1 MVAQRGR
8 QKVEIRPFALE
19 RYFGKFEFTAKVL
32 LSSSDCESLS
42 QEELVDRAGPEADRL
57 WRELRLGYTEGAGHP
72 LLRAEIA
79 GLYREIRPS
88 GVMVAAPEEAIFVAM
103 HALLAAGDHVVAVAP
118 AYQSLHELPRAIG
131 CTVTPWTL
139 RLGDGGWRIDLD
151 ELESAITEHTR
162 MLVINFP
169 HNPTGHQIGR
179 AELDRIVEVARKH
192 SLWLLSDEM
201 YRLLEL
207 DEADRLPAVCDLYE
221 RGISLSGL
229 SKAFGLPGLRI
240 GWLATRE
247 TGLVERWLTVKDYTT
262 ICSSAPSE
270 VLAIIALQAKDWLLE
285 RAAKIVRGNL
295 MAARIFF
302 GEHAAALA
310 WVDPR
315 AGSVAFPRW
324 LGESPIEQLCEEAR
338 ATKGLMIV
346 PGSLFDYPGNHFRV
360 GLGRKNLPAA
370 LALLGDVLRE
380 RSGPAGHA

>member
-1 MVAQRGR
+1 
-8 QKVEIRPFALE
+8 VEMRPFALE
-19 RYFGKFEFTAKVL
+19 RYFGKHEFTAKVL

-42 QEELVDRAGPEADRL
+42 LEELLDRAGPEADRL

-72 LLRAEIA
+72 LLRAEVA
-79 GLYREIRPS
+79 GLYREVRPA

-131 CTVTPWTL
+131 CAVTPWTL
-139 RLGDGGWRIDLD
+139 RLGESGWGVDVD
-151 ELESAITEHTR
+151 ELERAITERTR

-179 AELDRIVEVARKH
+179 AELDRIVEIARRH
-192 SLWLLSDEM
+192 SLWLFSDEM
-201 YRLLEL
+201 YRLLEH
-207 DEADRLPAVCDLYE
+207 DEAERLPAVCDLYE

-247 TGLVERWLTVKDYTT
+247 VGLVERWLAVKDYTT

-270 VLAIIALQAKDWLLE
+270 VLAIVALQTKDWLLE
-285 RAAKIVRGNL
+285 RSLKIVRGNL
-295 MAARIFF
+295 LAARLFF
-302 GEHAAALA
+302 GERAAALA
-310 WVDPR
+310 WAEPR

-324 LGESPIEQLCEEAR
+324 LGEGTIEQLCEDAR
-338 ATKGLMIV
+338 AAKGLMIV
-346 PGSLFDYPGNHFRV
+346 PCSLFDYPGNHFRV

-370 LALLGDVLRE
+370 LALLGEVLRE
-380 RSGPAGHA
+380 RSG

>member
-1 MVAQRGR
+1 M
-8 QKVEIRPFALE
+8 KTRPFVLE
-19 RYFGKFEFTAKVL
+19 RYFAKHEFTAKLL

-42 QEELVDRAGPEADRL
+42 LQELLDWSGPEADRL
-57 WRELRLGYTEGAGHP
+57 WRELRLGYTHGPGHP

-79 GLYREIRPS
+79 GTYPEIEPA

-103 HALLAAGDHVVAVAP
+103 HALLAAGDHVVATAP

-131 CTVTPWTL
+131 CEVTPWPL
-139 RLGDGGWRIDLD
+139 RLGETGWRVDLG
-151 ELESAITEHTR
+151 ELEDAITERTR

-169 HNPTGHQIGR
+169 HNPTGYLITR
-179 AELDRIVEVARKH
+179 AELDRIVEIARRH

-240 GWLATRE
+240 GWLATQE
-247 TGLVERWLTVKDYTT
+247 AALVERWLAVKDYTT

-270 VLAIIALQAKDWLLE
+270 VLAIMALQARDSLLQ
-285 RAAKIVRGNL
+285 RSYGIVRGNL
-295 MAARIFF
+295 MAARFF
-302 GEHAAALA
+302 FDQQAPSLA
-310 WVDPR
+310 WIDPR
-315 AGSVAFPRW
+315 AGSVAFPRYA
-324 LGESPIEQLCEEAR
+324 GPGTVEQLCDAAL
-338 ATKGLMIV
+338 ATHGLMIV
-346 PGSLFDYPGNHFRV
+346 PGSLFDWPGSHFRV

-370 LALLGDVLRE
+370 LALLAEVLRE
-380 RSGPAGHA
+380 RAL

>member
-1 MVAQRGR
+1 M
-8 QKVEIRPFALE
+8 RPFALE
-19 RYFGKFEFTAKVL
+19 RYFGKYEFTAKVL

-42 QEELVDRAGPEADRL
+42 LEELVDRAGPEADRL
-57 WRELRLGYTEGAGHP
+57 WRELRLGYTEGAGHA
-72 LLRAEIA
+72 LLRAEVA
-79 GLYREIRPS
+79 GLYREVRPA

-103 HALLAAGDHVVAVAP
+103 HALLAPGDHVVVVAP

-131 CTVTPWTL
+131 CEVTPWTL
-139 RLGDGGWRIDLD
+139 RLGDGGWGGDID
-151 ELESAITEHTR
+151 ELENAVTERTR

-179 AELDRIVEVARKH
+179 AELERIVEIARRH
-192 SLWLLSDEM
+192 SLWLFSDEM
-201 YRLLEL
+201 YRLLEY
-207 DEADRLPAVCDLYE
+207 DPAERLPAVCDLYE

-247 TGLVERWLTVKDYTT
+247 PALVERWLTVKDFTT

-270 VLAIIALQAKDWLLE
+270 VLAIVALQAKDWLLD
-285 RAAKIVRGNL
+285 RALKIVRGNL
-295 MAARIFF
+295 MAARLFF
-302 GEHAAALA
+302 GEHAGALA
-310 WVDPR
+310 WADPR

-324 LGESPIEQLCEEAR
+324 LGEGTVEQLCEDAR

-370 LALLGDVLRE
+370 LSLLGEVLRE
-380 RSGPAGHA
+380 RGGPAGNA